1 MTPKIPLNPS
11 QKAIVA
17 IAIVAG
23 VLCATAVMLRV
34 LARHIS
40 NRKLISSDYII
51 IPACVWNPDFSA
63 SPPPP
68 SSILDFDL
76 LIMFRLQAS
85 AVAYQT
91 VIGFSKVHIATVTAT
106 PPSVQ
111 LTDLPL
117 LAQILFSVQLIY
129 TISISLTK
137 LSILELYRQIF
148 PTRVMAV
155 ICFGVQA
162 LVILWALATVLV
174 TFTLCQPL
182 AYNWDTTIEGGRCG
196 DTLAS
201 WKSTGIVNIL
211 TDVFVL
217 VIPGSKPSTTAV
229 GIARLVSI
237 VHVDFTDITY
247 SVAWACLYSALE
259 CSVAVTLSC
268 IPLLR
273 PLLGRGSYSNNGT
286 ARVQPTTWKGGVA
299 ISSTKKKVNNK
310 ESFRRIKEDTSE
322 LELCPQ

>member
-1 MTPKIPLNPS
+1 MSPKIPLNPS

-17 IAIVAG
+17 IAIVTG

-51 IPACVWNPDFSA
+51 IPACLWNPDFSA
-63 SPPPP
+63 SPPVFDPRFRFTYHVPVTGLCCGLSGTPGHLYVCTNHFLP
-68 SSILDFDL
+68 SPSWDSKAKWTNWITTIYEVGLGAH
-76 LIMFRLQAS
+76 LQD
-85 AVAYQT
+85 VIRVLGPET

-162 LVILWALATVLV
+162 LVILWALVTVL
-174 TFTLCQPL
+174 PL

-196 DTLAS
+196 DTLVS

-217 VIPGSKPSTTAV
+217 VIPVYDLSQIQMALYKRVVLIATFTL
-229 GIARLVSI
+229 GIL
-237 VHVDFTDITY
+237 
-247 SVAWACLYSALE
+247 
-259 CSVAVTLSC
+259 
-268 IPLLR
+268 
-273 PLLGRGSYSNNGT
+273 
-286 ARVQPTTWKGGVA
+286 
-299 ISSTKKKVNNK
+299 
-310 ESFRRIKEDTSE
+310 
-322 LELCPQ
+322 